1 MGKGLM
7 RAEKPRIMERVIVQP
22 PESNGGKQPRVALSD
37 FIYHKLFSRI
47 AAGEYVQNQRLPSE
61 NELAQMFNVSRPIV
75 RAALDRL
82 RSDGLVYSRQ
92 GSGSYIRAET
102 NEAVV
107 GFGAIETIADIQRCY
122 EFRIALE
129 GEAAFHA
136 ATRADKTVIAEL
148 TTSMEPL
155 LKGATHYR
163 YEDEADYAFHVAI
176 AKGAN
181 NQYFVRTLSALRE
194 HISVG
199 MKIGGTCLVGSNR
212 QIDRVI
218 DEHNEII
225 KYVIARDP
233 DGARQAMIS
242 HIVNARARVFE
253 GKLLDLSL

>member
-1 MGKGLM
+1 MLEG
-7 RAEKPRIMERVIVQP
+7 PIVEP
-22 PESNGGKQPRVALSD
+22 IEARSEKQPRGALSG
-37 FIYHKLFSRI
+37 FIYHKLFARI
-47 AAGEYVQNQRLPSE
+47 AAGEYAPNQRLPSE
-61 NELAQMFNVSRPIV
+61 NELAQTFGVSRPIV

-82 RSDGLVYSRQ
+82 RSDGLVFSRQ
-92 GSGSYIRAET
+92 GSGSYVRGEIS
-102 NEAVV
+102 EAVV

-136 ATRADKTVIAEL
+136 ATRADKNIIGEL
-148 TTSMEPL
+148 NNAMWPL
-155 LKGATHYR
+155 LKGAASYR

-194 HISVG
+194 HISVS
-199 MKIGGTCLVGSNR
+199 MKIGGTCLVGANR

-225 KYVIARDP
+225 KYITTRDP
-233 DGARQAMIS
+233 EGARHAMIN

>member
-1 MGKGLM
+1 MQM
-7 RAEKPRIMERVIVQP
+7 EKPKVLQGAVAVSVENV
-22 PESNGGKQPRVALSD
+22 EKQPRVALSD
-37 FIYHKLFSRI
+37 FIYHKLFARI
-47 AAGEYVQNQRLPSE
+47 AAGEYAQNQRLPSE

-92 GSGSYIRAET
+92 GSGSYIRAEST
-102 NEAVV
+102 EAVV

-129 GEAAFHA
+129 GEAAAYA
-136 ATRADKTVIAEL
+136 AARSDKNIIGEL
-148 TTSMEPL
+148 MAAMEPL
-155 LKGATHYR
+155 QKGASRYS
-163 YEDEADYAFHVAI
+163 YEDEADYAFHLAV

-225 KYVIARDP
+225 KYITARDP
-233 DGARQAMIS
+233 VGARQAMTN

>member
-1 MGKGLM
+1 MSLTS
-7 RAEKPRIMERVIVQP
+7 ENP
-22 PESNGGKQPRVALSD
+22 SSKQPRVALSD
-37 FIYHKLFSRI
+37 FIYHKLFARI
-47 AAGEYVQNQRLPSE
+47 AAGEYAQNQRLPSE
-61 NELAQMFNVSRPIV
+61 NELAQMFDVSRPIV

-92 GSGSYIRAET
+92 GSGSYIRTET
-102 NEAVV
+102 TEAVV

-129 GEAAFHA
+129 GEAAFLA
-136 ATRADKTVIAEL
+136 ASRADKNILDEL
-148 TTSMEPL
+148 NTAMGPL
-155 LKGATHYR
+155 QKGATHYR
-163 YEDEADYAFHVAI
+163 YEDEADFAFHHAI

-181 NQYFVRTLSALRE
+181 NQYFVRTLMALKD

-218 DEHNEII
+218 DEHEEII
-225 KYVIARDP
+225 KQITDHNP
-233 DGARQAMIS
+233 EGARQAMKN
-242 HIVNARARVFE
+242 HILNARTRVFE